1 MKKVICIVG
10 SRNPSSKGLAF
21 CKALLIRL
29 KDFYHEIDYKILTPN
44 DYFLEPIDGTN
55 ETFYK
60 GIDKKDDIDDGSM
73 IKHNLED
80 ADFVIFCTP
89 VYSHNVSGDI
99 KILIDRLSYW
109 GHIFKLLGKS
119 GLTVTVADSNGFIQV
134 DEYIDKILTGFG
146 VDVIENV
153 ILTRKDDVQK
163 FDFLSLIG
171 DIVETFQPEYKIK
184 VPAFTEAQF
193 KSYKNSIR
201 KQPHENFEYRYWD
214 ENKLFYMETLQEYVD
229 KYIN

>member
-10 SRNPSSKGLAF
+10 SRNHASKGLAF
-21 CKALLIRL
+21 CNELLIRL
-29 KDFYHEIDYKILTPN
+29 KDFYNEIDYKILTPN
-44 DYFLEPIDGTN
+44 DYFLEPIDGSN

-60 GIDKKDDIDDGSM
+60 GIDKKDDIDDGSV
-73 IKHNLED
+73 IKHDLEA

-146 VDVIENV
+146 VDVVDNI

-163 FDFLSLIG
+163 FDYLPLIE
-171 DIVETFQPEYKIK
+171 DIVETFQPNYKIK
-184 VPAFTEAQF
+184 VSTFTESQF
-193 KSYKNSIR
+193 KSYKSSIQ
-201 KQPHENFEYRYWD
+201 KQPHENFEYRYWS
-214 ENKLFYMETLQEYVD
+214 ENKLFYSETLQDYVD
-229 KYIN
+229 KYLN

>member
-1 MKKVICIVG
+1 
-10 SRNPSSKGLAF
+10 
-21 CKALLIRL
+21 
-29 KDFYHEIDYKILTPN
+29 
-44 DYFLEPIDGTN
+44 
-55 ETFYK
+55 
-60 GIDKKDDIDDGSM
+60 M